1 MSGNRRFAA
10 NVEVFHPQRTPGNQ
24 KWRVNRD
31 EVNKR
36 DYLSYSFVLPD
47 EPSLPKQTCEDYYFD
62 KTEDDFL
69 LEPGGCSNTL
79 SESPAPNLS
88 VQFIAAD
95 MNNPVERWSPP
106 ITEPNY
112 ENIVDL
118 TNEKPS
124 GRDRTFAWCCIVAIR
139 NDHIICYTPIKGIHK
154 IVISAK
160 LMEET
165 PFIKNWKDLLKL
177 GQWIN
182 VACEPRCK
190 REYDDFR
197 IPHFSHI
204 AVEICITPQEAPPID
219 NWEQREIYGLFQFR
233 VYCDLRV
240 AGNVQRVQVL
250 APHERIESI
259 LSAQLT
265 ADKTIKFWATRKKR
279 VLDCDLFLIDCED
292 IEEE

>member
-1 MSGNRRFAA
+1 M
-10 NVEVFHPQRTPGNQ
+10 
-24 KWRVNRD
+24 
-31 EVNKR
+31 NK
-36 DYLSYSFVLPD
+36 
-47 EPSLPKQTCEDYYFD
+47 
-62 KTEDDFL
+62 

-124 GRDRTFAWCCIVAIR
+124 GR
-139 NDHIICYTPIKGIHK
+139 
-154 IVISAK
+154 
-160 LMEET
+160 
-165 PFIKNWKDLLKL
+165 
-177 GQWIN
+177 
-182 VACEPRCK
+182 
-190 REYDDFR
+190 
-197 IPHFSHI
+197 
-204 AVEICITPQEAPPID
+204 
-219 NWEQREIYGLFQFR
+219 FR